1 MEAIILI
8 LSLILGIM
16 IVTIFGYG
24 LIFIIKPYINE
35 KNRIREIESKNKTYE
50 LFANIDTEAV
60 QKELDTYF
68 ERYVNRYITY
78 KFIANK
84 VIYIKQDDIEKMVS
98 DTTKLIMI
106 EISELYIYYIKL
118 LRSIDNNEDLIQ
130 YIYSRVST
138 ITIDT
143 VANYNSAN
151 LS

>member
-1 MEAIILI
+1 
-8 LSLILGIM
+8 M

-50 LFANIDTEAV
+50 LFASIDTEAV

>member
-16 IVTIFGYG
+16 IVGVFIYG
-24 LIFIIKPYINE
+24 LVFIVKPYMNE

-50 LFANIDTEAV
+50 LFASIDPEAV

>member
-50 LFANIDTEAV
+50 LFDSIDTEAV

>member
-50 LFANIDTEAV
+50 LFANIDTESV

>member
-50 LFANIDTEAV
+50 LFASIDTEAV

-78 KFIANK
+78 KF
-84 VIYIKQDDIEKMVS
+84 
-98 DTTKLIMI
+98 
-106 EISELYIYYIKL
+106 
-118 LRSIDNNEDLIQ
+118 
-130 YIYSRVST
+130 
-138 ITIDT
+138 
-143 VANYNSAN
+143 
-151 LS
+151 

>member
-1 MEAIILI
+1 MEAIILV
-8 LSLILGIM
+8 LSLILGI
-16 IVTIFGYG
+16 IIACIFGYG
-24 LIFIIKPYINE
+24 LVFIVKPYMNE

-50 LFANIDTEAV
+50 LFASIDPEAV

>member
-16 IVTIFGYG
+16 IVGVFIYG
-24 LIFIIKPYINE
+24 LVFIIKPYMNE

-50 LFANIDTEAV
+50 LFASIDPEAV

>member
-16 IVTIFGYG
+16 IACIFGYG
-24 LIFIIKPYINE
+24 LVFIIKPYMNE

-50 LFANIDTEAV
+50 LFASIDPEAV

-118 LRSIDNNEDLIQ
+118 LRAIDNNEDLIQ

>member
-16 IVTIFGYG
+16 IACIFGYG
-24 LIFIIKPYINE
+24 LVFIIKPYMNE

-50 LFANIDTEAV
+50 LFASIDPEAV

-143 VANYNSAN
+143 VANYNSAS

>member
-8 LSLILGIM
+8 LSLILGIV
-16 IVTIFGYG
+16 IACIFGYG
-24 LIFIIKPYINE
+24 LVFIVKPYMNE

-50 LFANIDTEAV
+50 LFASIDPEAV

-118 LRSIDNNEDLIQ
+118 LRAIDNNEDLIQ

>member
-1 MEAIILI
+1 MEGIILI

-16 IVTIFGYG
+16 IVGVFIYG
-24 LIFIIKPYINE
+24 LVFIVKPYMNE

-50 LFANIDTEAV
+50 LFASIDPEAV

-118 LRSIDNNEDLIQ
+118 LRSINNNEDLIQ

>member
-16 IVTIFGYG
+16 IACIFGYG
-24 LIFIIKPYINE
+24 LVFIIKPYMNE

-50 LFANIDTEAV
+50 LFASIDPEAV

-84 VIYIKQDDIEKMVS
+84 VIYIKQDDIEKMIS

>member
-16 IVTIFGYG
+16 IVGVFIYG
-24 LIFIIKPYINE
+24 LVFIVKPYINE

-50 LFANIDTEAV
+50 LFASIDPEAV

>member
-50 LFANIDTEAV
+50 LFANIDPESV

>member
-16 IVTIFGYG
+16 IACIFGYG
-24 LIFIIKPYINE
+24 LVFIVKPYMNE

-50 LFANIDTEAV
+50 LFASIDTEAV

-118 LRSIDNNEDLIQ
+118 LRSIDNNADLIQ

>member
-16 IVTIFGYG
+16 IACIFGYG
-24 LIFIIKPYINE
+24 LVFIVKPYMYE
-35 KNRIREIESKNKTYE
+35 KNRIREIESKNKAYE
-50 LFANIDTEAV
+50 LFASIDPEAV

>member
-16 IVTIFGYG
+16 IVGVFTYG
-24 LIFIIKPYINE
+24 LVFILKPYMDE
-35 KNRIREIESKNKTYE
+35 KNRIREIETKNKTYE
-50 LFANIDTEAV
+50 LFANIEPEAV
-60 QKELDTYF
+60 QKEIDTYF

-118 LRSIDNNEDLIQ
+118 LRSIENNEDLVQ

>member
-16 IVTIFGYG
+16 IVGVFIYG
-24 LIFIIKPYINE
+24 LVFIVKPYMNE

-50 LFANIDTEAV
+50 LFASIDTEAV

>member
-8 LSLILGIM
+8 LSLILGIV
-16 IVTIFGYG
+16 IACIFGYG
-24 LIFIIKPYINE
+24 LVFIVKQYMNE

-50 LFANIDTEAV
+50 FFASIDPEAV

-118 LRSIDNNEDLIQ
+118 LRAIDNNEDLIQ

>member
-16 IVTIFGYG
+16 IACIFGYG
-24 LIFIIKPYINE
+24 LVFIVKPYMNE

-50 LFANIDTEAV
+50 LFASIDPEAV

>member
-16 IVTIFGYG
+16 IACIFGYG
-24 LIFIIKPYINE
+24 LVFIIKPYMNE

-50 LFANIDTEAV
+50 LFASIDPEAV

>member
-16 IVTIFGYG
+16 IVGVFIYG
-24 LIFIIKPYINE
+24 LVFIVKPYMNE

-50 LFANIDTEAV
+50 LFASIDPEVV

>member
-8 LSLILGIM
+8 LSLILGIV
-16 IVTIFGYG
+16 IACIFGYG
-24 LIFIIKPYINE
+24 LVFIVKPYMNE

-50 LFANIDTEAV
+50 LFASIDPEAV

-84 VIYIKQDDIEKMVS
+84 VIYIKQDNIEKMVS

-118 LRSIDNNEDLIQ
+118 LRAIDNNEDLIQ

>member
-50 LFANIDTEAV
+50 LFASIDTEAV

-118 LRSIDNNEDLIQ
+118 LRAIDNNEDLIQ

>member
-16 IVTIFGYG
+16 IACIFGYG
-24 LIFIIKPYINE
+24 LVFIVKPYMNE

-50 LFANIDTEAV
+50 LFASIDTEAV

>member
-8 LSLILGIM
+8 LSLILGIA
-16 IVTIFGYG
+16 IACIFGYG
-24 LIFIIKPYINE
+24 LVFIVKPYMNE

-50 LFANIDTEAV
+50 LFASIDPEAV

-130 YIYSRVST
+130 YIYSRVSN

>member
-8 LSLILGIM
+8 LSLILGIV
-16 IVTIFGYG
+16 IACIFGYG
-24 LIFIIKPYINE
+24 LVFIVKPYMNE

-50 LFANIDTEAV
+50 LFASIDPEAV

>member
-50 LFANIDTEAV
+50 LFANIDPESV

-118 LRSIDNNEDLIQ
+118 LRSIDKNEDLIQ

>member
-16 IVTIFGYG
+16 IAGIFTYG
-24 LIFIIKPYINE
+24 LVFILKPYMDE
-35 KNRIREIESKNKTYE
+35 KNRIREIETKNKTYE
-50 LFANIDTEAV
+50 LFVNIEPEAV

-98 DTTKLIMI
+98 DITKLIMI

-118 LRSIDNNEDLIQ
+118 LRSIENNEDLIQ

>member
-16 IVTIFGYG
+16 IVGVFIYG
-24 LIFIIKPYINE
+24 LAFIVKPYMNE

-50 LFANIDTEAV
+50 LFASIDPEAV

>member
-16 IVTIFGYG
+16 IACIFGYG
-24 LIFIIKPYINE
+24 LVFIIKPYMNE

-50 LFANIDTEAV
+50 LFASIDPEAV

-106 EISELYIYYIKL
+106 EISDLYIYYIKL

>member
-8 LSLILGIM
+8 LSLILGI
-16 IVTIFGYG
+16 IIACIFGYG
-24 LIFIIKPYINE
+24 LVFIIKPYMNE

-50 LFANIDTEAV
+50 LFASIDPEAV

-84 VIYIKQDDIEKMVS
+84 VIYIKQDDIEKMIS

>member
-50 LFANIDTEAV
+50 LFASIDTDAV
-60 QKELDTYF
+60 LIALDTYF

>member
-8 LSLILGIM
+8 LSLILGIV
-16 IVTIFGYG
+16 IACIFGYG
-24 LIFIIKPYINE
+24 LVFIVKPYMNE

-50 LFANIDTEAV
+50 LFASINPEAV